1 MSKKPRT
8 EPQQR
13 LYVVGDIHGRLDL
26 LTRLLSMIE
35 ADASAFPE
43 RSKKLIFL
51 GDYIDRGLDSKGVVE
66 HLLKPFAAK
75 LDPVFLRGNHDDRF
89 LALLKG
95 DLDVIPPWLQLG
107 GTATIA
113 SYGVRGFG
121 PGDGHKAE
129 KIREELTKK
138 VPRTH
143 RAFFEETI
151 LSVTFGDY
159 FFVHAGLRPNVSL
172 DRQTD
177 EDKMWIRADFVTSN
191 HAFEKM
197 IVHGHTINPEPEIK
211 NNRIGIDTGAFATG
225 RLTCLIL
232 DGTTQSFLTT

>member
-35 ADASAFPE
+35 ADALAFPE
-43 RSKKLIFL
+43 RNKKLVFL

-66 HLLKPFAAK
+66 RLLNSFATG
-75 LDPVFLRGNHDDRF
+75 LEPVFLRGNHDDRF

-95 DLDVIPPWLQLG
+95 DLSVVPPWLQLG
-107 GTATIA
+107 GTATIS
-113 SYGVRGFG
+113 SYGISGFG

-129 KIREELTKK
+129 KIKKELAKK
-138 VPRTH
+138 MPATH
-143 RAFFEETI
+143 HAFFEETL

-159 FFVHAGLRPNVSL
+159 FFVHAGLRPNIPL
-172 DRQTD
+172 EKQTA
-177 EDKMWIRADFVTSN
+177 EDKMWIRADFITSD
-191 HAFEKM
+191 HVFEKI
-197 IVHGHTINPEPEIK
+197 IVHGHTINSEPEIRK
-211 NNRIGIDTGAFATG
+211 NRIGLDTGAFATG
-225 RLTCLIL
+225 RLTCLVL
-232 DGTTQSFLTT
+232 DGTKQSFLTT